1 MSINNVIHII
11 NVKVRKYVIKTFFYS
26 KQGYVKNGYWK

>member
-1 MSINNVIHII
+1 MSINNIIHII
-11 NVKVRKYVIKTFFYS
+11 NVKVRKYVVQAFSYS